1 MTACLMMLMMM
12 FLRRS
17 ILCLW
22 AEHSSVASVG
32 CVRHGGV
39 LGVRR
44 VGWRQV
50 IRLAW

>member
-1 MTACLMMLMMM
+1 MLIVM
-12 FLRRS
+12 FFRRS
-17 ILCLW
+17 ILWLW

-32 CVRHGGV
+32 RVRHGGV

-44 VGWRQV
+44 VGWRRV